1 MLKYQPK
8 RFWGMLSKTK
18 NADVGITAESFA
30 TFNEKL
36 YFDECAPGDKFH
48 PPEDI
53 ATAKISS
60 VEVKNVLRSH
70 FKANKSTGLSCLPL

>member
-30 TFNEKL
+30 TLMKNCILMNAHRGINFIPQKTLQLQKSRVWKL
-36 YFDECAPGDKFH
+36 KMFSGLTLKQ
-48 PPEDI
+48 
-53 ATAKISS
+53 T
-60 VEVKNVLRSH
+60 
-70 FKANKSTGLSCLPL
+70 KALG